1 MPLLEA
7 QYASSSDEP
16 ALECLA
22 RWAIVNAVLALGV
35 RSKTAAG
42 SEAAMSDV
50 VDGFCRN
57 GTAALPE
64 LLLDQPSLLTVQAL
78 LAMVMFAKGI
88 PDVQAFIVFAT
99 NASRMLQL
107 FSLESE
113 FLGLVM
119 ELEDLEQYGKV
130 CDCVSKFEREA
141 TDLMGQK
148 TVTGTE
154 SAMF

>member
-16 ALECLA
+16 ALECPA

-99 NASRMLQL
+99 NASRML
-107 FSLESE
+107 
-113 FLGLVM
+113 
-119 ELEDLEQYGKV
+119 
-130 CDCVSKFEREA
+130 
-141 TDLMGQK
+141 MGQK

>member
-1 MPLLEA
+1 
-7 QYASSSDEP
+7 
-16 ALECLA
+16 
-22 RWAIVNAVLALGV
+22 
-35 RSKTAAG
+35 
-42 SEAAMSDV
+42 MSDV

-154 SAMF
+154 SAIF